1 MCGFFCLW
9 GPLPSS
15 VLVVWDLSGDGGF
28 RCFWLF
34 VSARPGSE
42 RDVPS
47 RVAHAGAGVKTRNAY
62 GIVPYRVFL
71 RVFDFFF
78 RASWLGTGRP
88 VARSAR
94 RCGREN
100 AKRVRDRPVQGFF
113 YRPLDFLPVPG
124 GNGIYRGI
132 PLEFKFQTKTDS
144 YR

>member
-1 MCGFFCLW
+1 
-9 GPLPSS
+9 
-15 VLVVWDLSGDGGF
+15 VWVF
-28 RCFWLF
+28 LF
-34 VSARPGSE
+34 VGTTAFFR
-42 RDVPS
+42 S
-47 RVAHAGAGVKTRNAY
+47 RCVGFVRGR
-62 GIVPYRVFL
+62 GLPVFL
-71 RVFDFFF
+71 TFCF